1 MGLNVLMF
9 GTQMSE
15 ILTLYD
21 AQTTRRW
28 PLVTGAVNHLKVRS
42 CVIDGEVV
50 CCAAQYKFGLGPIEL
65 AGWRHYSAIGLG
77 EMAQE
82 PRANQKKIEAEYKG
96 ATALPNKC

>member
-1 MGLNVLMF
+1 LPADGFAAIPWAF
-9 GTQMSE
+9 GSSREGVM
-15 ILTLYD
+15 
-21 AQTTRRW
+21 TRR
-28 PLVTGAVNHLKVRS
+28 GAGRSSRGPVNHVKVRS

-50 CCAAQYKFGLGPIEL
+50 CCAAQYKFGLRSIEL